1 MNEEQTNIKNK
12 FNEQET
18 INLSGNQTFNFNL
31 SKNELDILFKYLSRT
46 ELKGVEVPEFNA
58 LLNCFKIK
66 NV

>member
-1 MNEEQTNIKNK
+1 MNDEQTNIKNK